1 MSQTSEIRD
10 IVQVN
15 LLTELEE
22 DTETNV
28 YVEHGGNFRRAAPE
42 IAREGIG
49 LGGLVVSNG
58 MVCVE
63 LDEE

>member
-1 MSQTSEIRD
+1 MSSEIKD
-10 IVQVN
+10 ITQIDEIN
-15 LLTELEE
+15 TRLPEA
-22 DTETNV
+22 DTTV
-28 YVEHGGNFRRAAPE
+28 YVEHGGLFRRAAPGF
-42 IAREGIG
+42 AREGIG